1 VNGGASQT
9 TDIKVTL
16 DAESVAVTGPLTDA
30 QLTTQALAKESTL
43 GSVKTAVE
51 VLTVATPD
59 TASGD
64 LASMSADLGTI
75 QADIATVKADIAL
88 MKADL
93 ASVACKTYKGADRT
107 TTTGAAEE
115 ITIPAGALIV
125 QLFCGV
131 GCEAHIQLDADATT
145 DSPSVEAPFPIPAI
159 ALGDVTKLSIWCVS
173 GKMTAWF
180 FGA

>member
-1 VNGGASQT
+1 MLVKDGGLAN
-9 TDIKVTL
+9 KYV
-16 DAESVAVTGPLTDA
+16 SVSGTGAIGDPYVVEHSL
-30 QLTTQALAKESTL
+30 
-43 GSVKTAVE
+43 SV
-51 VLTVATPD
+51 LPD
-59 TASGD
+59 TALGD

-75 QADIATVKADIAL
+75 QADIAAVKVDIAH

-93 ASVACKTYKGADRT
+93 ASVDCKTYKGADHT

-131 GCEAHIQLDADATT
+131 GCEAHIQLNADATT